1 MLEVNQLEKYYG
13 DHLGLDKLSFTLK
26 PGSIIGI
33 LGPNGSGKTT
43 LFRMLL
49 GLIPP
54 TSGEIRIPN
63 QKRQSLYFG
72 YLPEERSVYRD
83 ISVLEQITYLGRLKK
98 IDKDKLKRDI
108 NNWLIRFDLIDQQH
122 KLIKQL
128 SKGNQ
133 QKVQFICALLHNPQI
148 LILDEPLTGL
158 DAQNV
163 SLFKAIIFEQAQ
175 RGKSILLSSHQYEE
189 IETFCNEIILLRKGK
204 VVLKGNL
211 KQLKQEDGRINVI
224 IDQDLELQYR
234 HLGGVLSAKREGN
247 FSIYTFVDR
256 PSAKLLTRY
265 CSSSTLRLEP
275 IGLRN
280 LVEECA

>member
-1 MLEVNQLEKYYG
+1 MLEVNQVVKYYG

-83 ISVLEQITYLGRLKK
+83 ISVLEQLTYLGRLKK

-163 SLFKAIIFEQAQ
+163 SLFKTIIFEQAQ

-211 KQLKQEDGRINVI
+211 KDLKQEDGRINVI

-256 PSAKLLTRY
+256 QSAKLLTRY

>member
-1 MLEVNQLEKYYG
+1 MLEVNQVVKYYG
-13 DHLGLDKLSFTLK
+13 NHLGLDKLSFTLK

-54 TSGEIRIPN
+54 TSGEILIPN
-63 QKRQSLYFG
+63 QKRQSIYFG

-83 ISVLEQITYLGRLKK
+83 ISVLEQITYLGKLKK
-98 IDKDKLKRDI
+98 IEKQKLKRDC
-108 NNWLIRFDLIDQQH
+108 NNWLMRFKLVDQQH

-163 SLFKAIIFEQAQ
+163 SLFKSIIFEQAQ

-234 HLGGVLSAKREGN
+234 HLGGVISAKREGN
-247 FSIYTFVDR
+247 FSIYTFIDR
-256 PSAKLLTRY
+256 QSAKLLTRY

-280 LVEECA
+280 LVEECG

>member
-1 MLEVNQLEKYYG
+1 MLEVNQVVKYYG
-13 DHLGLDKLSFTLK
+13 NHLGLDKLSFTLK

-54 TSGEIRIPN
+54 TSGEILIPN

-83 ISVLEQITYLGRLKK
+83 ISVLEQITYLGKLKK
-98 IDKDKLKRDI
+98 IEKQKLKRDY
-108 NNWLIRFDLIDQQH
+108 NNWLMRFNLVDQQH

-163 SLFKAIIFEQAQ
+163 SLFKSIIFEQAQ

-234 HLGGVLSAKREGN
+234 HLGGVISAKREGN
-247 FSIYTFVDR
+247 FSIYTFIDR
-256 PSAKLLTRY
+256 QSAKLLTRY

-280 LVEECA
+280 LVEECG